1 LYREQID
8 TTENENGVRN
18 DALRSGIF
26 GFGVKILENDK
37 LRRELERAREKA
49 DGLNSKLN
57 ETQEELAQR
66 SLVDL
71 NVIFFEFIN

>member
-1 LYREQID
+1 
-8 TTENENGVRN
+8 VRN

-26 GFGVKILENDK
+26 GFWLKILENDK

-49 DGLNSKLN
+49 DGLNSKLV

-66 SLVDL
+66 SMVDL
-71 NVIFFEFIN
+71 NVNFFELSK